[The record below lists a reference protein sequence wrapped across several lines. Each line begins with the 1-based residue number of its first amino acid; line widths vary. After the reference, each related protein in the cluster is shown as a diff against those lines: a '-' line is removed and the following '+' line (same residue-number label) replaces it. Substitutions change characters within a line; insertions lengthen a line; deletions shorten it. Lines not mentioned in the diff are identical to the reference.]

1 MFQCF
6 FCRASLL
13 SSEICKL
20 KLLFIRFCHKAAS
33 NQPLLD
39 FLVLLLRIFSF
50 PHGFWVTVYD
60 FKRGRLNP
68 RCHKLELYFLS
79 YQILSVGGG
88 GTLTTRVPDSSCT
101 STVSSRGVLDISSN
115 FFLMNSFSV
124 ALWKY
129 LDLAILSTN
138 LKIFFPVFPPPA
150 LQRGKRIKEAGRPN
164 ASVWCKYIRA
174 QMMKVKNLPGDKEP
188 EM

>member
-1 MFQCF
+1 MDDISVF
-6 FCRASLL
+6 FLVLHFSVLRYANFFL
-13 SSEICKL
+13 
-20 KLLFIRFCHKAAS
+20 HKAAS
-33 NQPLLD
+33 NQLLLD
-39 FLVLLLRIFSF
+39 LLGRRQRIFSF

-60 FKRGRLNP
+60 FRRDRLNSH
-68 RCHKLELYFLS
+68 CHKLGLYLLS

-150 LQRGKRIKEAGRPN
+150 LQKGKRIRGAGRQD
-164 ASVWCKYIRA
+164 ASIWCKYIWA
-174 QMMKVKNLPGDKEP
+174 QAMKVKNLPGDKKRQ